1 MQGGTGHRGSQNNSL
16 SKSQQDQKL
25 FYLFSRSEGRIRK
38 ILGQVASPKKE
49 GYNEEERKELMRVLN
64 EEVVS
69 ESGSGST
76 MESESDKMLGGN
88 SIHFDSRLYLCFRF

>member
-1 MQGGTGHRGSQNNSL
+1 MQGGAGHCGSQNNSL
-16 SKSQQDQKL
+16 SKRQRDQKF
-25 FYLFSRSEGRIRK
+25 FYLLSRSEGRIRK

-49 GYNEEERKELMRVLN
+49 EYNEEERKELMRVLN

-69 ESGSGST
+69 ESGGGST

-88 SIHFDSRLYLCFRF
+88 SIHFDSRLFFVF

>member
-1 MQGGTGHRGSQNNSL
+1 M
-16 SKSQQDQKL
+16 
-25 FYLFSRSEGRIRK
+25 
-38 ILGQVASPKKE
+38 ILGQITSPNENKFI
-49 GYNEEERKELMRVLN
+49 EEEKEELMRVLN

-69 ESGSGST
+69 ESGGGST

>member
-1 MQGGTGHRGSQNNSL
+1 M
-16 SKSQQDQKL
+16 
-25 FYLFSRSEGRIRK
+25 
-38 ILGQVASPKKE
+38 ILGQIASPKKGE
-49 GYNEEERKELMRVLN
+49 FSKEEKEELMRVLN

-69 ESGSGST
+69 ESGGGST